1 MNKPLEGEPLV
12 ILHVEDDEAQ
22 AELVKRSLAQNRVR
36 NRVLNV
42 YDGEEALDYFF
53 HRGKYSDKL
62 KSPKPHLILLDIR
75 LPKIDGLEVLKQL
88 KTNDSTKKIPIVI
101 LTSSAQEEDLAKA
114 YEYHVNSYVVKPF
127 DYENLL
133 SLMHDLGFY
142 WLSWNNLPWVI
153 RAENDRNYEQSVKIT
168 KGT

>member
-1 MNKPLEGEPLV
+1 MHDQIAIYGYPG
-12 ILHVEDDEAQ
+12 
-22 AELVKRSLAQNRVR
+22 R
-36 NRVLNV
+36 
-42 YDGEEALDYFF
+42 
-53 HRGKYSDKL
+53 
-62 KSPKPHLILLDIR
+62 KSGMEI
-75 LPKIDGLEVLKQL
+75 
-88 KTNDSTKKIPIVI
+88 
-101 LTSSAQEEDLAKA
+101 EDLAKA
-114 YEYHVNSYVVKPF
+114 YEYHVNSCVVKPF